1 MSEALQPVLLV
12 GVIIFVVM
20 LCFIVHLNDLMKDA
34 RKDMARLLAERE
46 TLRLQF
52 SQFYQLLA
60 AGWTID
66 QQRTFANALET
77 RWYLKAPDEP
87 FSRRLSD
94 AYERQQMRQG
104 QQPMQQPL
112 PPELQEWVVR
122 DDHSYR

>member
-77 RWYLKAPDEP
+77 RWYLKAPAAEEVGAALRDGTAQLFHSAARCRP
-87 FSRRLSD
+87 AGRLR
-94 AYERQQMRQG
+94 E
-104 QQPMQQPL
+104 
-112 PPELQEWVVR
+112 
-122 DDHSYR
+122 